1 LDALHGERKN
11 PLIELRQKSRSY
23 SGGDARARMIQNP
36 HDGIGETGHQ
46 GQGHERLHR
55 ARGQN
60 SVLDM
65 QHVKW
70 AGQQQEIDEK
80 TKDAHDK
87 KEMQ

>member
-1 LDALHGERKN
+1 MASEKN

-23 SGGDARARMIQNP
+23 SGGDAGARMVQNP

-46 GQGHERLHR
+46 RQGHERLYR

-60 SVLDM
+60 SVIDM

>member
-1 LDALHGERKN
+1 M
-11 PLIELRQKSRSY
+11 
-23 SGGDARARMIQNP
+23 RARMVQNP

-46 GQGHERLHR
+46 RQGHERLHR

-60 SVLDM
+60 SVIDM

-80 TKDAHDK
+80 TKDAHDE

>member
-1 LDALHGERKN
+1 
-11 PLIELRQKSRSY
+11 
-23 SGGDARARMIQNP
+23 MVQNP

-46 GQGHERLHR
+46 RQGHERLHR

-60 SVLDM
+60 LVLDM

-80 TKDAHDK
+80 TKDAHDE